1 MSTRQRKNL
10 PNINQRIRKFRV
22 KSSHIGRKLIDGN
35 PITSYLI
42 EKLHLIGYQYYNDKS
57 TSFAEL
63 RVEGITR
70 TFWIHKE
77 FLVLQSNFFH
87 EIFND
92 KNIGTVID
100 ITVPSPGTF
109 ESILEYLYDGNEEK
123 WYDTFT
129 TENWHSVWENIS
141 YLELGSKAR
150 AICIS
155 FCENQIN

>member
-1 MSTRQRKNL
+1 MAT
-10 PNINQRIRKFRV
+10 NQRVRKTRSKV
-22 KSSHIGRKLIDGN
+22 NSVGRQLIDSN
-35 PITSYLI
+35 PITAYLI
-42 EKLHLIGYQYYNDKS
+42 EKLHLIGYQYYNDKA

-70 TFWIHKE
+70 RFWVHKE
-77 FLVLQSNFFH
+77 FLVLQSNFFS
-87 EIFND
+87 EIF
-92 KNIGTVID
+92 KNRVKNNNEPIT

-109 ESILEYLYDGNEEK
+109 ESILEYLYDGNDDK

-129 TENWHSVWENIS
+129 PENWHSVWENIKF
-141 YLELGSKAR
+141 LGLGAKAH

>member
-1 MSTRQRKNL
+1 MATRQRKNL
-10 PNINQRIRKFRV
+10 SSINQRIRKFRV
-22 KSSHIGRKLIDGN
+22 KGNQIGHKLIDVN

-42 EKLHLIGYQYYNDKS
+42 EKLHLIGYQYYNDKA
-57 TSFAEL
+57 TSAAEL

-70 TFWIHKE
+70 TFFVHKE
-77 FLVLQSNFFH
+77 FLVLQSNFFY

-92 KNIGTVID
+92 KNIGEVIN

-129 TENWHSVWENIS
+129 PENWHSVWENITF
-141 YLELGSKAR
+141 LGLGTKAR

-155 FCENQIN
+155 FCENQID